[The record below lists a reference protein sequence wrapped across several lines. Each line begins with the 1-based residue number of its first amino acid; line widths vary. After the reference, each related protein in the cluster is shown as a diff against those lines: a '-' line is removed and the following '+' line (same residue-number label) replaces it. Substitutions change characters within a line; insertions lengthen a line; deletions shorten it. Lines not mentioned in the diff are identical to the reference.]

1 MLLKYADDEMKMFKE
16 RANDGNDLAEDRI
29 VVACLVAAQSH
40 RQNIQ
45 TYKPKYAFYAFYAK
59 YGWGRGSCC
68 VVLPVK

>member
-45 TYKPKYAFYAFYAK
+45 TCSPEYAFYAFYDK
-59 YGWGRGSCC
+59 YGGGSGSCC
-68 VVLPVK
+68 VVLSVK